1 MYPVQLRGSRNF
13 NPAYIEGSSNLRT
26 SSFIDNA
33 KTDMHHRAMTL
44 LKRDT
49 ATDVRSY
56 VPIAKSLY
64 DMDEVTE
71 KILKKKFDFSW
82 PKQALLSIK

>member
-1 MYPVQLRGSRNF
+1 M
-13 NPAYIEGSSNLRT
+13 
-26 SSFIDNA
+26 
-33 KTDMHHRAMTL
+33 L

-71 KILKKKFDFSW
+71 KILKKFDFSW